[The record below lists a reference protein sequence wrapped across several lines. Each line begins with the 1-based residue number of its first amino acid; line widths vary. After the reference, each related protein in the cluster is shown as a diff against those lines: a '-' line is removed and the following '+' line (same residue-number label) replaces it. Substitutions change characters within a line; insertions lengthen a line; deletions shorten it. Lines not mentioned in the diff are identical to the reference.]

1 MCAHGSMARMAG
13 ERLQTPTALLV
24 RCGCVARATPRAPGA
39 PARSLRERAARLFG
53 CYVAQS
59 RKSAW
64 GHVSLFWYAG
74 ATAPLKR
81 MAPFQWAT
89 VRVHMWAFVCLV
101 RLCSIHTRPTRRHP
115 AARGCDRAQSRSRSG
130 TSGARTAVQSASSR
144 EPQTCRPNAP
154 QRVLALHATPLA
166 RRHVAAP
173 SPWSFASTDYNRRER
188 CDPGAPRWR
197 RRSRQVIAL
206 SRRLMGQRAQVALL

>member
-1 MCAHGSMARMAG
+1 MRDACKGYEGCMRARQRGSGSHRLNVRRDVACVHTAAWRGWRGRDFRHRLPSWCAAAAWRGRRARL
-13 ERLQTPTALLV
+13 ELV
-24 RCGCVARATPRAPGA
+24 
-39 PARSLRERAARLFG
+39 LWERAARLFG

-154 QRVLALHATPLA
+154 QKVLVLHAAPLA
-166 RRHVAAP
+166 RRHGAAP
-173 SPWSFASTDYNRRER
+173 SPWSFASTGYNRR
-188 CDPGAPRWR
+188 A
-197 RRSRQVIAL
+197 
-206 SRRLMGQRAQVALL
+206 

>member
-1 MCAHGSMARMAG
+1 LM
-13 ERLQTPTALLV
+13 
-24 RCGCVARATPRAPGA
+24 ARAT
-39 PARSLRERAARLFG
+39 ARLERSAFG
-53 CYVAQS
+53 REGPHTIVVRYVRMRS
-59 RKSAW
+59 HVCIRKSAW
-64 GHVSLFWYAG
+64 GNVSLIWCAG
-74 ATAPLKR
+74 ATAPSKR
-81 MAPFQWAT
+81 VASYQWAT
-89 VRVHMWAFVCLV
+89 VRRAHLSVSWTAGVNVV
-101 RLCSIHTRPTRRHP
+101 RLLRFHSRPTRRHP

-166 RRHVAAP
+166 RRHGAAP

-197 RRSRQVIAL
+197 RRPRQVIAL
-206 SRRLMGQRAQVALL
+206 SRRLMGQRAQAAQLETQLPDHQPRP